1 MTIEHSDAYYDYK
14 RNDPNA
20 ENPFTDPKERA
31 RAERVVS
38 GLSGKVTV
46 DTEKYLEF
54 VEGVTS
60 NESLHYPALLGRLT
74 DLEVEHDCNVPQ
86 LLTAA
91 FGLTAESG
99 EFTEVVKKIVFQ
111 GKPYNE
117 DNVFHMKRELGDICW
132 YIAQA
137 CMALDTTFDEIIEMN
152 VDKLKKRY
160 PGGEF
165 DVHHSENRVE
175 GDL

>member
-1 MTIEHSDAYYDYK
+1 MS
-14 RNDPNA
+14 
-20 ENPFTDPKERA
+20 
-31 RAERVVS
+31 
-38 GLSGKVTV
+38 V

-54 VEGVTS
+54 VDGVTS
-60 NESLHYPALLGRLT
+60 DPSKDLAHLLRRISE
-74 DLEVEHDCNVPQ
+74 LEVEDDCDVPR

-91 FGLTAESG
+91 LGLTAEAG
-99 EFTEVVKKIVFQ
+99 EFSEVVKKIILQ
-111 GKPYNE
+111 GKPYTE
-117 DNVFHMKRELGDICW
+117 ENVFHMKRELGDICW

-152 VDKLKKRY
+152 VDKLKARY

-165 DVHHSENRVE
+165 DVHHSENRKK

>member
-1 MTIEHSDAYYDYK
+1 M
-14 RNDPNA
+14 
-20 ENPFTDPKERA
+20 
-31 RAERVVS
+31 
-38 GLSGKVTV
+38 TV
-46 DTEKYLEF
+46 DTEKYIDF
-54 VEGVTS
+54 VAGVTS
-60 NESLHYPALLGRLT
+60 PASSNYADLLRRINL
-74 DLEVEHDCNVPQ
+74 LEIEDDADVPR

-91 FGLTAESG
+91 LGLTAEAG
-99 EFTEVVKKIVFQ
+99 EFTEVVKKIILQ

-152 VDKLKKRY
+152 VEKLESRY
-160 PGGEF
+160 PGGSF
-165 DVHHSENRVE
+165 DVHHSENRKE

>member
-1 MTIEHSDAYYDYK
+1 MSTDGYEHSEYWYDYT
-14 RNDPNA
+14 RNDPNR
-20 ENPFTDPKERA
+20 ENPFKKMP
-31 RAERVVS
+31 
-38 GLSGKVTV
+38 V
-46 DTEKYLEF
+46 DTEKYLDF
-54 VEGVTS
+54 VHDVTS
-60 NESLHYPALLGRLT
+60 AESLDYAALLTRMNK
-74 DLEVEHDCNVPQ
+74 LELEDDCNLSQ

-91 FGLTAESG
+91 LGLAAESG
-99 EFTEVVKKIVFQ
+99 EFTEIVKKILLQ

-165 DVHHSENRVE
+165 NIHQSENRKE

>member
-1 MTIEHSDAYYDYK
+1 M
-14 RNDPNA
+14 
-20 ENPFTDPKERA
+20 
-31 RAERVVS
+31 
-38 GLSGKVTV
+38 TV
-46 DTEKYLEF
+46 DTEKYLDF
-54 VEGVTS
+54 VHDVTS
-60 NESLHYPALLGRLT
+60 AESLDYAALLTRMNK
-74 DLEVEHDCNVPQ
+74 LELEDDCNLPQ

-91 FGLTAESG
+91 FGLAAESG
-99 EFTEVVKKIVFQ
+99 EFTEVVKKIILQ

-152 VDKLKKRY
+152 VEKLKARY

-165 DVHHSENRVE
+165 DVHKSENRKV

>member
-1 MTIEHSDAYYDYK
+1 MTK
-14 RNDPNA
+14 Q
-20 ENPFTDPKERA
+20 
-31 RAERVVS
+31 
-38 GLSGKVTV
+38 V

-60 NESLHYPALLGRLT
+60 NESLNYAALLSRLNN
-74 DLEVEHDCNVPQ
+74 LELEHDCNVPQ
-86 LLTAA
+86 LLTASL
-91 FGLTAESG
+91 GLTAESG
-99 EFTEVVKKIVFQ
+99 EYPEVVKKLILQ

-152 VDKLKKRY
+152 VEKLETRY
-160 PGGEF
+160 PGGSF

>member
-1 MTIEHSDAYYDYK
+1 M
-14 RNDPNA
+14 
-20 ENPFTDPKERA
+20 
-31 RAERVVS
+31 
-38 GLSGKVTV
+38 TV
-46 DTEKYLEF
+46 DTNKYLDF
-54 VEGVTS
+54 VTEVTS
-60 NESLHYPALLGRLT
+60 LPSTDLAALLSRITNL
-74 DLEVEHDCNVPQ
+74 DIEQDADVPR

-91 FGLTAESG
+91 LGLTAESG
-99 EFTEVVKKIVFQ
+99 EFTEVVKKIILQ

-137 CMALDTTFDEIIEMN
+137 CMALDTSFDEIIEMN

-165 DVHHSENRVE
+165 DVSKSENRKE